1 MGETSLPGSLL
12 CLHDGESVLQSLM
25 GNSIPVH
32 LRGLYIGMNNPVVV
46 VSQRIDSYE
55 HRLFAWPC
63 LSLSLFLPFMPPSF
77 CYLSSVSFLHFF
89 FYFLT
94 GSCVFQAKTF

>member
-12 CLHDGESVLQSLM
+12 CLHDGESVLQSLT

-32 LRGLYIGMNNPVVV
+32 LRGLCVAMNSPVVV
-46 VSQRIDSYE
+46 VSQRTDSHE
-55 HRLFAWPC
+55 HRLFCLA
-63 LSLSLFLPFMPPSF
+63 LSLSFPPFMPPSF
-77 CYLSSVSFLHFF
+77 CFLPSPFLSFTSFF